1 MFNRLNLAGKIILTA
16 TVTSLG
22 LLFIG
27 FYIIIGNESREMFEM
42 MKKHANIITQTVQGS
57 VRYNYFNIEA
67 STRHLQ
73 EYAESMSEISSVV
86 HIEIFSP
93 DLKVVA
99 HTNKEKVGDMPEG
112 DHLTFVKKVFIDGI
126 LIEEVLPEKGR
137 YNVFFPVKIP
147 LGKTGK
153 NEIVGVIELAM
164 KLLPDAVNQ
173 KTYSMKIIGSVQKR
187 LSEYYESIKRGKI
200 HLQSLAERLAKIEGV
215 IHVELFDKNEI
226 VIAHTLPSRVGE
238 HARKEHINL
247 IKNIFTTGETAISM
261 DKEKG
266 EFLQFMPII
275 IDLHGP
281 NEIAGVIELAMDL
294 TAVNE
299 KIGTMRTTMFTSA
312 TFMALLIMIVLTV
325 LLGRIVIKPVQ
336 ELRIAAESVSK
347 GNMDTKLVP
356 HSSDEI
362 GNLARSFNR
371 MTDDLKIALEKLEKS
386 KTEAEDANMIKTM
399 FIANANHEFGTPLQ
413 SIIGLVSL
421 IRDDLYE
428 SDEERKKFASDA
440 LAAGNLLTLMIG
452 NLMDLSLIESGRR
465 KTDIDSV
472 LIGPIIEKV
481 QTIMWVQAKMKGL
494 TLESIFEN
502 SCQNERVWVDA
513 GQLREVLVNLI
524 GNAVKYTDT
533 GSIKVICSLQ
543 EENREMRVKV
553 IDTGIGIETT
563 NQKFLF
569 EPFVQAET
577 TKQHNGSGLGLAVA
591 KSLCENMGISLSLY
605 SEGLGHGTTLT
616 MKIPLIENRES

>member
-27 FYIIIGNESREMFEM
+27 FYIIIGNESREMFGM

-57 VRYNYFNIEA
+57 VSYNYFNIEA
-67 STRHLQ
+67 SSRHLQ
-73 EYAESMSEISSVV
+73 EYAESMAEISSVI

-93 DLKVVA
+93 NLKVVA
-99 HTNKEKVGDMPEG
+99 HTNRENVGGMPEG
-112 DHLTFVKKVFIDGI
+112 EHLTYVKKVFIDGI
-126 LIEEVLPEKGR
+126 LIEEVLPERGR

-153 NEIVGVIELAM
+153 NEIVGVIELSM
-164 KLLPDAVNQ
+164 KLLPDMDTQ

-187 LSEYYESIKRGKI
+187 LSEYYESITRGES
-200 HLQSLAERLAKIEGV
+200 HLQSLAERLANIEGV
-215 IHVELFDKNEI
+215 IHVELFNKDER
-226 VIAHTLPSRVGE
+226 VIAHTIPSRVGQY
-238 HARKEHINL
+238 AREAHHKF
-247 IKNIFTTGETAISM
+247 IKNVFSSGETLISM

-266 EFLQFMPII
+266 EFLQFMPIV
-275 IDLHGP
+275 IDLHGT
-281 NEIAGVIELAMDL
+281 NEIVGVIELVMDL
-294 TAVNE
+294 TAVNK

-312 TFMALLIMIVLTV
+312 AFMALLIMIVLTL

-347 GNMDTKLVP
+347 GNMDTQLVP
-356 HSSDEI
+356 RSPDEI

-371 MTDDLKIALEKLEKS
+371 MTDNLKIALEKLEKS

-428 SDEERKKFASDA
+428 SEEERKKFASDA
-440 LAAGNLLTLMIG
+440 LAAGSLLTLMIG
-452 NLMDLSLIESGRR
+452 NLMNLSLIETGRR
-465 KTDIDSV
+465 KTDLDRV
-472 LIGPIIEKV
+472 PIGPIIEKI

-502 SCQNERVWVDA
+502 SCQNELVWVDT
-513 GQLREVLVNLI
+513 GQLREVLMNLI

-543 EENREMRVKV
+543 KENGEMRVKV
-553 IDTGIGIETT
+553 IDTGIGIKPT

-569 EPFVQAET
+569 EPFVQADEA
-577 TKQHNGSGLGLAVA
+577 KERNGSGLGLAVA
-591 KSLCENMGISLSLY
+591 KSLCENTGISISLY

-616 MKIPLIENRES
+616 LQIPIEEMKES